1 MEAGAYARMWNTAV
15 ARKIAP
21 NPFIEATG
29 ESLKLRLPKGARSE
43 IELEWKVPDAWNA
56 FERNRARAYC
66 IPYTALVAM
75 VNWLTALDLM
85 TCISSFATTF
95 QSKIDW
101 LLINCLST

>member
-29 ESLKLRLPKGARSE
+29 TSLKLRLPQGALPE
-43 IELEWKVPDAWNA
+43 TELEWKVPEAWNA
-56 FERNRARAYC
+56 LERNRARAYC

-75 VNWLTALDLM
+75 VVTMPLLMPRLHAL
-85 TCISSFATTF
+85 FAGVIGV
-95 QSKIDW
+95 SLAI
-101 LLINCLST
+101 LR